1 MFIKSLFIDGNILK
15 YTIFIFLKL
24 NSCFKAQL
32 CHFMLQN
39 YAFHEDNLNCRL
51 NVFLLNINH
60 ISFNSCLF
68 LYVTHSFEITIFCS
82 FLLTFVSPFHHF
94 SLNNY
99 TVIHWLHHVLTLHSL
114 ECFLSDRLCPV
125 TQDLYNCSNCTHK
138 TVSASSGAIVLGP
151 LKGHMSHLLYIT

>member
-1 MFIKSLFIDGNILK
+1 MYSLIIRFYKYTYMMFINYLMLIKTFFINYLMFIKSLFIDGNILK

-99 TVIHWLHHVLTLHSL
+99 FIG
-114 ECFLSDRLCPV
+114 CIMC
-125 TQDLYNCSNCTHK
+125 
-138 TVSASSGAIVLGP
+138 
-151 LKGHMSHLLYIT
+151 